1 MTPEEKNQKMAQ
13 LLEELK
19 HSQETK
25 VKAAPPVADNYTMAD
40 LVRETGLPQAEL
52 TRWLRAIERKKH
64 VILYGPPGTGKTHLA
79 KRLARYIKGRDGFQD
94 LVQFHPA
101 YTYEDFIEGIR
112 PQENEEGELA
122 LKMVPG
128 RFRTFCAYAQRF
140 SGLSVLVID
149 EINRANLSRVF
160 GELMYLL
167 EYREEK
173 IHLAGAGVLGI
184 PESVRIIGTMNTAD
198 RSIALVDHA
207 LRRRFAFI
215 ELVPRYEILE
225 RYHAEHNPGLVLDGL
240 IGLLKRLNSQIER
253 DYRVGITFFL
263 RPSLADEIADIWDM
277 EIIPYLEEYFF
288 DQPHTVASFRWP
300 EIAAEVGLWPA
311 TATPV

>member
-1 MTPEEKNQKMAQ
+1 MSKIPEDMEQKMGEK
-13 LLEELK
+13 LEEFKRELAEERG
-19 HSQETK
+19 Q
-25 VKAAPPVADNYTMAD
+25 AAPESAAVTAYTLAD
-40 LVRETGLPQAEL
+40 LERETAIPQAEL
-52 TRWLRAIERKKH
+52 VRWVRAIERKKH
-64 VILYGPPGTGKTHLA
+64 AIFYGPPGTGKTYIA
-79 KRLARYIKGRDGFQD
+79 KRLARFLKGSDGYQD

-112 PQENEEGELA
+112 PQENEEGRLE

-128 RFRTFCAYAQRF
+128 RFRSFCAYAQRF

-184 PESVRIIGTMNTAD
+184 PDNVRLIGTMNTAD

-225 RYHAEHNPGLVLDGL
+225 QYHARHNPGLALNGL
-240 IGLLKRLNSQIER
+240 IGVLRRLNSQVER
-253 DYRVGITFFL
+253 DYQVGITFFL
-263 RPSLADEIADIWDM
+263 RPSLAGEIADIWEM

-288 DQPHTVASFRWP
+288 DQRQSVEPFRWP
-300 EIAAEVGLWPA
+300 QIREEVGLC
-311 TATPV
+311 

>member
-1 MTPEEKNQKMAQ
+1 MRTTPEKLRRKMEEK
-13 LLEELK
+13 LEEFKRDLAEERR
-19 HSQETK
+19 QP
-25 VKAAPPVADNYTMAD
+25 APASAIVPAYTLAD
-40 LVRETGLPQAEL
+40 LVQETAIPEAEVA
-52 TRWLRAIERKKH
+52 RWLRAIERKKH
-64 VILYGPPGTGKTHLA
+64 AILYGPPGTGKTYIA
-79 KRLARYIKGRDGFQD
+79 KRLARHLKGSDGFQD

-101 YTYEDFIEGIR
+101 YSYEDFIEGIR
-112 PQENEEGELA
+112 PQENEEGQLE

-128 RFRTFCAYAQRF
+128 RFRSFCAYAQRF
-140 SGLSVLVID
+140 SGLSILVID

-184 PESVRIIGTMNTAD
+184 PENVRIIGTMNTAD

-215 ELVPRYEILE
+215 QLVPRYEILE
-225 RYHAEHNPGLVLDGL
+225 QYHAQRNPDLALAGL
-240 IGLLKRLNSQIER
+240 IGVLKRLNSQIDH
-253 DYRVGITFFL
+253 DYQVGITYFL
-263 RPSLADEIADIWDM
+263 RPALATEIADIWEM

-288 DQPHTVASFRWP
+288 DQRHSVEPFRWP
-300 EIAAEVGLWPA
+300 QIRDEVGLF
-311 TATPV
+311 

>member
-1 MTPEEKNQKMAQ
+1 MSSTPEDLRQKMEEK
-13 LLEELK
+13 LEEFKRELAEERRQVVTE
-19 HSQETK
+19 S
-25 VKAAPPVADNYTMAD
+25 AAASAYTLAD
-40 LVRETGLPQAEL
+40 LERETAVPQAEL
-52 TRWLRAIERKKH
+52 SRWLRAIERKKH
-64 VILYGPPGTGKTHLA
+64 AILYGPPGTGKTYIA
-79 KRLARYIKGRDGFQD
+79 KRLARLLKGSDGYQD

-112 PQENEEGELA
+112 PQENDEGQLE

-128 RFRTFCAYAQRF
+128 RFRTFCAYAERF
-140 SGLSVLVID
+140 SGLAVLVID

-184 PESVRIIGTMNTAD
+184 PANVRLIGTMNTAD

-215 ELVPRYEILE
+215 ELAPRYEILAQ
-225 RYHAEHNPGLVLDGL
+225 YHASHNPGLEVGGL
-240 IGLLKRLNSQIER
+240 IAVLKRLNSQIER
-253 DYRVGITFFL
+253 DYQVGITFFL
-263 RPSLADEIADIWDM
+263 RPSLADDIADIWEM

-288 DQPHTVASFRWP
+288 DQRHSVEPFRWSQ
-300 EIAAEVGLWPA
+300 IRDEVNLC
-311 TATPV
+311 